1 MELVIAA
8 EGFTL
13 PSGYVLKEM
22 SIIFF
27 NREYKHFLFKKP
39 TNFLPTPKDII
50 TIKYTTNRFNGL
62 SFLEGD
68 VPYNLIEDILTP
80 YKDYKM
86 YTYSYIF
93 KNFLQNILPSTTII
107 NIQTYEKKLP
117 ANLPKPN
124 CFRNHKARYCSLAKA
139 KEILKIVE
147 MGMNMDKTVQNIGMK
162 KLKREGVFK
171 VFETQK

>member
-50 TIKYTTNRFNGL
+50 TIQYTTKHFNQL

-80 YKDYKM
+80 YRDYKM
-86 YTYSYIF
+86 YTYSDIF
-93 KNFLQNILPSTTII
+93 RKFLQNILPSTTVT
-107 NIQTYEKKLP
+107 NIQTYGKKLP
-117 ANLPKPN
+117 ATLPKPN
-124 CFRNHKARYCSLAKA
+124 CFRNHRARYCSLAKA
-139 KEILKIVE
+139 KAILKIVE
-147 MGMNMDKTVQNIGMK
+147 TEIKMDKTVHNTRTK
-162 KLKREGVFK
+162 KWKRTGVFSG
-171 VFETQK
+171 TQK